1 MIRYFE
7 DFRPGHTET
16 IAAEYEL
23 TEAAI
28 ISFAREWD
36 PQPFH
41 VDPER
46 ARHTPM
52 GGLTASSAHL
62 YAIAARLL
70 IDISPPI
77 AGIASLRHEMK
88 IPNPG
93 QPGDVLQLDI
103 TVSER
108 RASASRPDRG
118 LVTLDSKLR
127 SREGKVVL
135 QLTSLMMIYRRPQSL
150 E

>member
-1 MIRYFE
+1 MRYFE
-7 DFRPGHTET
+7 DLRPGHTET
-16 IAAEYEL
+16 IDAEYEL

-36 PQPFH
+36 PQLFH

-46 ARHTPM
+46 ARLTPM

-70 IDISPPI
+70 IQVSPPI

-93 QPGDVLQLDI
+93 RPGDVLQLDI

-118 LVTLDSKLR
+118 LVTMNSELR
-127 SREGKVVL
+127 SSEGKVVL
-135 QLTSLMMIYRRPQSL
+135 QLQSLMMIFRRLKSL

>member
-1 MIRYFE
+1 MRYFE
-7 DFRPGHTET
+7 DLCPGQTET

-41 VDPER
+41 VDSEL
-46 ARHTPM
+46 ARQTPM

-70 IDISPPI
+70 IQVSPPI
-77 AGIASLRHEMK
+77 AGIASLRHEME

-93 QPGDVLQLDI
+93 RPGDVLQLSI
-103 TVSER
+103 TVSEQ
-108 RASASRPDRG
+108 RASASKPDRG
-118 LVTLDSKLR
+118 LVTMGSELKT
-127 SREGKVVL
+127 REGKVVL
-135 QLTSLMMIYRRPQSL
+135 QLRSLMMVFRRPPS
-150 E
+150 

>member
-1 MIRYFE
+1 MRYFE
-7 DFRPGHTET
+7 DLFPGHTET

-52 GGLTASSAHL
+52 AGLTASSAHL

-70 IDISPPI
+70 IQVSPPI
-77 AGIASLRHEMK
+77 AGIASLRHEMV
-88 IPNPG
+88 IPDAG
-93 QPGDVLQLDI
+93 RPGDVLQLVI
-103 TVSER
+103 TVGEQ
-108 RASASRPDRG
+108 RASASKPDRG
-118 LVTLDSKLR
+118 LVTMDSELTT
-127 SREGKVVL
+127 REGKVVL
-135 QLTSLMMIYRRPQSL
+135 QLRSLMMIFRRPESL

>member
-1 MIRYFE
+1 MRYFE
-7 DFRPGHTET
+7 DLCSGYSET

-23 TEAAI
+23 TETAI

-70 IDISPPI
+70 FQVSPPI

-88 IPNPG
+88 IPEPG
-93 QPGDVLQLDI
+93 RPGDLLQLDI
-103 TVSER
+103 TVGEK

-118 LVTLDSKLR
+118 LVTI
-127 SREGKVVL
+127 
-135 QLTSLMMIYRRPQSL
+135 TA
-150 E
+150 